1 MGGTSSLRFIL
12 SIFDSAA
19 SLARMLVSLV
29 LIWLTLGWKVRKA
42 RKAFEKELIKQGMAK
57 QDAKRISAQYTALK
71 DNIENAFKQSLR
83 MGGRG

>member
-1 MGGTSSLRFIL
+1 MGKISSLRFIL
-12 SIFDSAA
+12 NIFGSSINLAKLLS
-19 SLARMLVSLV
+19 SLL

-57 QDAKRISAQYTALK
+57 QDVNRISAQYAALK

-83 MGGRG
+83 SWR

>member
-1 MGGTSSLRFIL
+1 MGETSGLRLIL

-19 SLARMLVSLV
+19 SLGRLLISLV
-29 LIWLTLGWKVRKA
+29 LIWLTFGWKVRRA

-57 QDAKRISAQYTALK
+57 QDAKRIGAQYTALK

-83 MGGRG
+83 IWG